1 VKAAAIVLCLL
12 AIVAMSAAVRDMVL
26 DRDDARRGW
35 ALRAFAVAAFLL
47 AVVLNA
53 AAR

>member
-1 VKAAAIVLCLL
+1 MKAAAIVLCLL
-12 AIVAMSAAVRDMVL
+12 AVLAMSVAIRDMVL
-26 DRDDARRGW
+26 DRDDAPRGW

-47 AVVLNA
+47 AVILNA